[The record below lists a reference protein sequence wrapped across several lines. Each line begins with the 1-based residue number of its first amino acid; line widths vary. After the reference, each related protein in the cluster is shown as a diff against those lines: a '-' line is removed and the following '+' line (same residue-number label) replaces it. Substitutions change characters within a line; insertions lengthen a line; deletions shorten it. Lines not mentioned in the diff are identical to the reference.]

1 MKNNSNFPLP
11 EPDRRLSHN
20 NNNNNNININNIDNN
35 NNNIQNGAN
44 IKESTKFSQSNSNF
58 FSNYT
63 DSNPF
68 KNNTNKNSNS
78 NSNSNAITN
87 NELTNNMTIVKLNH
101 IKDMRQKILNY
112 KLLSE
117 KTMFLTSNIK
127 NYFINKCNIILF
139 GPSGSGKSSF
149 IKSMYRALYN
159 SSFLPPE
166 AMKKLII
173 KNEFQNEGTLLFTRL
188 HLKEQN
194 EQSSGIILCDT
205 RGHIR
210 MDETEREQFKILLNG
225 NVKDGVKIEQ
235 RTERNPIALWEF
247 WKKDSELF
255 PKDIFFADEVGIES
269 IPHSIVFVFDGST
282 DEVINKEDEV
292 FYKDLVNISKKKGYD
307 NSVHVVL
314 TRIDIFEKFV
324 SQRNKNLSVSDRSS
338 RVSTLKDEKIEKV
351 IEKLGI
357 SRTNIHFIENYHD
370 DGDINNGSNNNNNV
384 NGNNNGINNNV
395 NVGKENSYEI
405 DFYLLKTMS
414 EIINACEM
422 FILYYMSKN
431 ESCFSTCFGGR

>member
-1 MKNNSNFPLP
+1 MKNSNFPLP

-20 NNNNNNININNIDNN
+20 NNVNSNNSLKDLKVNHNGFISKENSNFSNSNSNFYSNQTESNPFKNSNLNSLNKDNN
-35 NNNIQNGAN
+35 NNNLN
-44 IKESTKFSQSNSNF
+44 I
-58 FSNYT
+58 
-63 DSNPF
+63 
-68 KNNTNKNSNS
+68 
-78 NSNSNAITN
+78 ITN
-87 NELTNNMTIVKLNH
+87 SDLNNNMTNVKLKH

-173 KNEFQNEGTLLFTRL
+173 KNELQNEGTLCFTRL
-188 HLKEQN
+188 HLKEQS
-194 EQSSGIILCDT
+194 ETSSGIILCDT

-210 MDETEREQFKILLNG
+210 MDDTEREQFKILLNG
-225 NVKDGVKIEQ
+225 NIKDGVKLEQ
-235 RTERNPIALWEF
+235 RTERNPLALWEF
-247 WKKDSELF
+247 WKRDSELF
-255 PKDIFFADEVGIES
+255 PKDIFFAEEVGIES

-282 DEVINKEDEV
+282 DEVINKEDEM
-292 FYKDLVNISKKKGYD
+292 FYKDLVNISKKKGYE
-307 NSVHVVL
+307 SVHVIL
-314 TRIDIFEKFV
+314 TRIDVFEKFV
-324 SQRNKNLSVSDRSS
+324 SQRNKNLSISDRSS
-338 RVSTLKDEKIEKV
+338 RISTLKDEKIEKV

-357 SRTNIHFIENYHD
+357 SRSNIHFIENYHD
-370 DGDINNGSNNNNNV
+370 DDNNNNI
-384 NGNNNGINNNV
+384 NGNNNNFYV
-395 NVGKENSYEI
+395 KENSLEI
-405 DFYLLKTMS
+405 DFHLLKTMS
-414 EIINACEM
+414 DIINACEM

-431 ESCFSTCFGGR
+431 ESCFATCFGGR

>member
-1 MKNNSNFPLP
+1 MKNKSNFPLP

-20 NNNNNNININNIDNN
+20 HNINNNNSLKDLKNNHNGNITKENSFSNNSNFYSNQTESNPFKTSNLNLKDNNNNI
-35 NNNIQNGAN
+35 
-44 IKESTKFSQSNSNF
+44 
-58 FSNYT
+58 
-63 DSNPF
+63 
-68 KNNTNKNSNS
+68 
-78 NSNSNAITN
+78 ITN
-87 NELTNNMTIVKLNH
+87 SDLNNNMTNVKLKH

-173 KNEFQNEGTLLFTRL
+173 KSELQNEGTLCFTRL
-188 HLKEQN
+188 HLKEQT
-194 EQSSGIILCDT
+194 ETSSGIILCDT

-210 MDETEREQFKILLNG
+210 MDESEREQFKILLNG
-225 NVKDGVKIEQ
+225 NIKDGVKLEQ
-235 RTERNPIALWEF
+235 RTERNPLALWEF

-255 PKDIFFADEVGIES
+255 PKDIFFAEEVGIES

-282 DEVINKEDEV
+282 DEVINKEDEM
-292 FYKDLVNISKKKGYD
+292 FYKDLVNISKKKGYE
-307 NSVHVVL
+307 NVHVIL
-314 TRIDIFEKFV
+314 TRIDVFEKFV
-324 SQRNKNLSVSDRSS
+324 SQRNKNLSISDRSS
-338 RVSTLKDEKIEKV
+338 RISTLKDEKIEKV

-357 SRTNIHFIENYHD
+357 SRSNIHFIENYHD
-370 DGDINNGSNNNNNV
+370 DDNNNN
-384 NGNNNGINNNV
+384 INNN
-395 NVGKENSYEI
+395 NFNLKENSFEI
-405 DFYLLKTMS
+405 DFHLLKTMGD
-414 EIINACEM
+414 IINACEM
-422 FILYYMSKN
+422 YILYYMSKN

>member
-1 MKNNSNFPLP
+1 MKNSNFPLP

-20 NNNNNNININNIDNN
+20 NINNNNSLKDLKTNH
-35 NNNIQNGAN
+35 NGF
-44 IKESTKFSQSNSNF
+44 ISKENSNFSNSNSNF
-58 FSNYT
+58 YSNQT
-63 DSNPF
+63 ESNPF
-68 KNNTNKNSNS
+68 KNSNLNSVNKDNN
-78 NSNSNAITN
+78 NNLNIITN
-87 NELTNNMTIVKLNH
+87 SDLNNNMTNVKLKH

-173 KNEFQNEGTLLFTRL
+173 KSELQNEGTLCFTRL
-188 HLKEQN
+188 HLKEQS
-194 EQSSGIILCDT
+194 ETSSGIILCDT

-225 NVKDGVKIEQ
+225 NIKDGVKLEQ
-235 RTERNPIALWEF
+235 RTERNPLALWEF
-247 WKKDSELF
+247 WKRDSELF
-255 PKDIFFADEVGIES
+255 PKDIFFAEEVGIES

-282 DEVINKEDEV
+282 DEVINKEDEM
-292 FYKDLVNISKKKGYD
+292 FYKDLVNISKKKGYE
-307 NSVHVVL
+307 SVHVIL
-314 TRIDIFEKFV
+314 TRIDVFEKFV
-324 SQRNKNLSVSDRSS
+324 SQRNKNLSISDRSS
-338 RVSTLKDEKIEKV
+338 RISTLKDEKIEKV

-357 SRTNIHFIENYHD
+357 SRSNIHFIENYHD
-370 DGDINNGSNNNNNV
+370 DDNNNNINGNNNNN
-384 NGNNNGINNNV
+384 NFYL
-395 NVGKENSYEI
+395 KENSLEI
-405 DFYLLKTMS
+405 DFHLLKTMS
-414 EIINACEM
+414 DIINACEM

-431 ESCFSTCFGGR
+431 ESCFATCFGGR

>member
-1 MKNNSNFPLP
+1 MKNKSNFPLP

-20 NNNNNNININNIDNN
+20 HNINNNNSLKDLKTNHNGNITKENSFSNNSNFYSNQTESNPFKTSNLNLKDNNNNI
-35 NNNIQNGAN
+35 
-44 IKESTKFSQSNSNF
+44 
-58 FSNYT
+58 
-63 DSNPF
+63 
-68 KNNTNKNSNS
+68 
-78 NSNSNAITN
+78 ITN
-87 NELTNNMTIVKLNH
+87 SDLNNNMTNVKLKH

-173 KNEFQNEGTLLFTRL
+173 KSELQNEGTLCFTRL
-188 HLKEQN
+188 HLKEQT
-194 EQSSGIILCDT
+194 ETSSGIILCDT

-210 MDETEREQFKILLNG
+210 MDDSEREQFKILLNG
-225 NVKDGVKIEQ
+225 NIKDGVKLEQ
-235 RTERNPIALWEF
+235 RTERNPLALWEF

-255 PKDIFFADEVGIES
+255 PKDIFFAEEVGIES

-282 DEVINKEDEV
+282 DEVINKEDEM
-292 FYKDLVNISKKKGYD
+292 FYKDLVNISKKKGYE
-307 NSVHVVL
+307 NVHVIL
-314 TRIDIFEKFV
+314 TRIDVFEKFV
-324 SQRNKNLSVSDRSS
+324 SQRNKNLSISDRSS
-338 RVSTLKDEKIEKV
+338 RISTLKDEKIEKV

-357 SRTNIHFIENYHD
+357 SRSNIHFIENYHD
-370 DGDINNGSNNNNNV
+370 DDNNNNN
-384 NGNNNGINNNV
+384 INNN
-395 NVGKENSYEI
+395 NFNLKENSFEI
-405 DFYLLKTMS
+405 DFHLLKTMGD
-414 EIINACEM
+414 IINACEM
-422 FILYYMSKN
+422 YILYYMSKN
-431 ESCFSTCFGGR
+431 ESCFATCFGGR

>member
-1 MKNNSNFPLP
+1 MKNKSNFPLP

-20 NNNNNNININNIDNN
+20 HNINNNNSLKDLKTNHNGNITKENSFSNNSNFYSNQTESNPFKTSNLNLKDNNNNI
-35 NNNIQNGAN
+35 
-44 IKESTKFSQSNSNF
+44 
-58 FSNYT
+58 
-63 DSNPF
+63 
-68 KNNTNKNSNS
+68 
-78 NSNSNAITN
+78 ITN
-87 NELTNNMTIVKLNH
+87 SDLNNNMTNVKLKH

-173 KNEFQNEGTLLFTRL
+173 KSELQNEGTLCFTRL
-188 HLKEQN
+188 HLKEQT
-194 EQSSGIILCDT
+194 ETSSGIILCDT

-210 MDETEREQFKILLNG
+210 MDESEREQFKILLNG
-225 NVKDGVKIEQ
+225 NIKDGVKLEQ
-235 RTERNPIALWEF
+235 RTERNPLALWEF

-255 PKDIFFADEVGIES
+255 PKDIFFAEEVGIES

-282 DEVINKEDEV
+282 DEVINKEDEM
-292 FYKDLVNISKKKGYD
+292 FYKDLVNISKKKGYE
-307 NSVHVVL
+307 NVHVIL
-314 TRIDIFEKFV
+314 TRIDVFEKFV
-324 SQRNKNLSVSDRSS
+324 SQRNKNLSISDRSS
-338 RVSTLKDEKIEKV
+338 RISTLKDEKIEKV

-357 SRTNIHFIENYHD
+357 SRSNIHFIENYHD
-370 DGDINNGSNNNNNV
+370 DDNNNNN
-384 NGNNNGINNNV
+384 INNN
-395 NVGKENSYEI
+395 NFNLKENSFEI
-405 DFYLLKTMS
+405 DFHLLKTMGD
-414 EIINACEM
+414 IINACEM
-422 FILYYMSKN
+422 YILYYMSKN

>member
-1 MKNNSNFPLP
+1 MNNKSNFPLP

-20 NNNNNNININNIDNN
+20 HPPTTNLNSNSSTKEINPI
-35 NNNIQNGAN
+35 IQ
-44 IKESTKFSQSNSNF
+44 KESPNFSKSSNSNF
-58 FSNYT
+58 YSNQT
-63 DSNPF
+63 ESNPF
-68 KNNTNKNSNS
+68 KTSNLTSLNNNTD
-78 NSNSNAITN
+78 
-87 NELTNNMTIVKLNH
+87 LTNNMTTVKLKH

-173 KNEFQNEGTLLFTRL
+173 KNELQNEGTLLFTRL

-194 EQSSGIILCDT
+194 EYSSGIILCDT

-225 NVKDGVKIEQ
+225 NIKDGIKIEQ
-235 RTERNPIALWEF
+235 RTERNPFALWEF
-247 WKKDSELF
+247 WKRDSELF
-255 PKDIFFADEVGIES
+255 PKDIFFAEEVGIES

-282 DEVINKEDEV
+282 DEVINKEDEM
-292 FYKDLVNISKKKGYD
+292 FYKDLVNISKKKGYET
-307 NSVHVVL
+307 VHVIL
-314 TRIDIFEKFV
+314 TRIDVFEKFV

-338 RVSTLKDEKIEKV
+338 RISTMKDEKIEKV

-357 SRTNIHFIENYHD
+357 SRSNIHFIENYHD
-370 DGDINNGSNNNNNV
+370 DEQNF
-384 NGNNNGINNNV
+384 
-395 NVGKENSYEI
+395 KENSFEI
-405 DFYLLKTMS
+405 DFHLLKTMGD
-414 EIINACEM
+414 IINACEM

-431 ESCFSTCFGGR
+431 ESCFATCFGGR